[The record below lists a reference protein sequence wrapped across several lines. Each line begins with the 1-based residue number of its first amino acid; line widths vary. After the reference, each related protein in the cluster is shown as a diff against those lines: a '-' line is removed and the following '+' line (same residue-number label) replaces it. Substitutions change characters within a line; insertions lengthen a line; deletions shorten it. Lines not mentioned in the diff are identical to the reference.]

1 MVLRDRNS
9 IPIIDALKGGERVF
23 TKLPFEMNL
32 QYFAKAGFIP
42 EEEPIKDA
50 LKDDPLMQQ
59 ILDASSAIALLS
71 IKKSL
76 ANTPLT
82 EVDRR
87 IYYEA
92 INARASA
99 DFNTWSIE
107 EAAKEESGEKQK
119 PSIGFTDSVEPLFT
133 VLEDS
138 AEDQRELCFSRAVP
152 IVDKAGESSGWYRQ
166 PVSKVDAINGN
177 NRLYPKAVYQ
187 AALDSLKSTNF
198 PYAGEHPHPRSYK
211 GSDGRVLFDSSV
223 PNQAVVFRDASI
235 DSEGIV
241 WAEYKPLATDM
252 GKQVQA
258 MLNDGL
264 PIGFSNR
271 MTGDIVTAKVEGK
284 SVGVAKRLSLYT
296 WDVVLNPA
304 EPEAFAKPIELTD
317 SAIAI
322 ILDSL
327 SKEDDKMKKN
337 FLSMSL
343 DELRTWK
350 KQNPGHN
357 EMAVCDAAIEAKEKE
372 QTLTDELEKLRLEKQ
387 TREQQEEANR
397 KKDEAQKALVDAVNE
412 LPYDKQV
419 KDGLLQK
426 GAAITD
432 ASEVAS
438 FIDTEK
444 AFVDAI
450 QIDNQK
456 QSLGIP
462 SGRAAI
468 VNQEVQIGN
477 SAQPWVPVVDKLMT
491 AFDDQFRA
499 KDRNFRVDE
508 NLRKGNLAILDRI
521 LGKMERENHHEYQTF
536 MHSLT
541 DAAQDIND
549 GVIQDSAATST
560 GDLAQIP
567 VVSLAFMRQMFQDLK
582 FAQLT
587 MAESFSGT
595 TYKIPVE
602 FQTEDLYS
610 QDDFG
615 GIGEFDGIP
624 TEGVET
630 FLLEF
635 GADWLKRATKISKE
649 AQVELQSGPFNY
661 DAVARNLASINA
673 RMSRNIDQRIST
685 EMISVSDEHL
695 AIVVKDEAVSDPEFH
710 AAVKGGN
717 VPFSSNATFVVDLLC
732 GQQSGKLAD
741 FRSPIVRPR
750 TKVWLDVQGKKQSS
764 KINDVVITVGGKPLV
779 RGQWD
784 HIKGMVVNG
793 EYAVDFENAKVY
805 FTSDSGV
812 SDTKKPMVKSY
823 SYATNVSYFDLTVPA
838 GVDPAKY
845 YNRLIELV
853 TDQKAYM
860 GSAPRYVTPDFL
872 LGSLNAMSPIKKAEL
887 FYRYASPNGTNLL
900 QGDMYFATREN
911 IQLGEHNAPWVAGDS
926 RLLLGKTNATRM
938 GIGSPLEMEGP
949 FPYMNPETNQ
959 ITSAKLYYATQQIA
973 INTPLVIDKSGMA
986 YHPPYR
992 TIKLFN
998 SKQG

>member
-1 MVLRDRNS
+1 MVLTQGFKVD
-9 IPIIDALKGGERVF
+9 
-23 TKLPFEMNL
+23 LPFKMNL
-32 QYFAKAGFIP
+32 QYFAKVGFIP

-50 LKDDPLMQQ
+50 LTDDPLMKQ
-59 ILDASSAIALLS
+59 ILEANNAIALLA
-71 IKKSL
+71 IKRSL
-76 ANTPLT
+76 ANTLLT
-82 EVDRR
+82 EVDRQ

-92 INARASA
+92 LHAKCRSEFGYYDVEQAARREK
-99 DFNTWSIE
+99 E
-107 EAAKEESGEKQK
+107 EAESK
-119 PSIGFTDSVEPLFT
+119 PNLGFTVENAQVTVATDGAEPVVGAITDST
-133 VLEDS
+133 
-138 AEDQRELCFSRAVP
+138 
-152 IVDKAGESSGWYRQ
+152 GESVDVCLSKAVAVVDEAGKTSGWYKQ
-166 PVSKVDAINGN
+166 IVAKVDAINSN
-177 NRLYPKAVYQ
+177 MRLYPRSTYEP
-187 AALDSLKSTNF
+187 ALNKLKSAGF
-198 PYAGEHPHPRSYK
+198 PYAGEHPHPRSYRATNGQTMFESK
-211 GSDGRVLFDSSV
+211 I
-223 PNQAVVFRDASI
+223 PNQCVKFRDAYI
-235 DSEGIV
+235 DDLGYV
-241 WAEYKPLATDM
+241 WAEYKTIDTDM

-258 MLNDGL
+258 MLDEDL

-271 MTGDIVTAKVEGK
+271 MTGLMVPIKLHGKTVKVPKSLDIK
-284 SVGVAKRLSLYT
+284 T
-296 WDVVLNPA
+296 WDVLLNPA
-304 EPEAFAKPIELTD
+304 ESEAYHSPIALTD
-317 SAIAI
+317 SAICE

-327 SKEDDKMKKN
+327 KEEETLN
-337 FLSMSL
+337 FLTMTLS
-343 DELRTWK
+343 ELKAWK
-350 KQNPGHN
+350 KQNTDHID
-357 EMAVCDAAIEAKEKE
+357 MALCDQAIELKENAEKTAAI
-372 QTLTDELEKLRLEKQ
+372 TDELEGLRKDKQ
-387 TREQQEEANR
+387 EREQREESER
-397 KKDEAQKALVDAVNE
+397 KKATAQQALTDAIAA

-426 GAAITD
+426 GAAIMD

-438 FIDTEK
+438 FIETEK

-450 QIDNQK
+450 QIDSQK
-456 QSLGIP
+456 QSLGVP

-468 VNQEVQIGN
+468 VNQEVQVGN
-477 SAQPWVPVVDKLMT
+477 SAQPWVPVVDNLMS

-541 DAAQDIND
+541 DAAQDITD

-649 AQVELQSGPFNY
+649 AQVELQNGPFNY

-673 RMSRNIDQRIST
+673 RMSRNIDQRVST
-685 EMISVSDEHL
+685 EMLSVSDEHL

-764 KINDVVITVGGKPLV
+764 KINDVVITVDGKTLV

-949 FPYMNPETNQ
+949 FPYMNPDTNQ

>member
-1 MVLRDRNS
+1 M
-9 IPIIDALKGGERVF
+9 F
-23 TKLPFEMNL
+23 TKLPFGMNL
-32 QYFAKAGFIP
+32 QYFAKAGFLP

-71 IKKSL
+71 IKKNL

-92 INARASA
+92 IDARARAEFS
-99 DFNTWSIE
+99 TWSIE

-152 IVDKAGESSGWYRQ
+152 IMDDAGKSSGWYRQ

-198 PYAGEHPHPRSYK
+198 PYAGEHPHPRCYK
-211 GSDGRVLFDSSV
+211 GTDGRVLFDSSV

-235 DSEGIV
+235 DASGIV

-258 MLNDGL
+258 MLDDGL

-271 MTGDIVTAKVEGK
+271 MTGDIITAKVEGK
-284 SVGVAKRLSLYT
+284 NVGVAKRLSLYT

-304 EPEAFAKPIELTD
+304 EPEAFTKPIELTD
-317 SAIAI
+317 SAVAI

-350 KQNPGHN
+350 KQNPGHID
-357 EMAVCDAAIEAKEKE
+357 MAVCDAAIEAKEKE

-541 DAAQDIND
+541 DAAQDITD

-695 AIVVKDEAVSDPEFH
+695 AIVVKDETVSDPEFH
-710 AAVKGGN
+710 AAVKGSN

-764 KINDVVITVGGKPLV
+764 KINDVVVTVGGKTLV

-793 EYAVDFENAKVY
+793 EYAIDFENAKVY

>member
-1 MVLRDRNS
+1 
-9 IPIIDALKGGERVF
+9 
-23 TKLPFEMNL
+23 MNL

-152 IVDKAGESSGWYRQ
+152 IVDKAGKSSGWYRQ

-198 PYAGEHPHPRSYK
+198 PYAGEHPHPRCYK
-211 GSDGRVLFDSSV
+211 GTDGRVLFDSSV

-235 DSEGIV
+235 DASGIV

-271 MTGDIVTAKVEGK
+271 MTGDIITAKVEGK
-284 SVGVAKRLSLYT
+284 NVGVAKRLSLYT

-304 EPEAFAKPIELTD
+304 EPEAFTKPIELTD
-317 SAIAI
+317 SAVAI

-337 FLSMSL
+337 FLSMPL

-350 KQNPGHN
+350 KQNPGHAD
-357 EMAVCDAAIEAKEKE
+357 MAVCDAAIEAKEKE
-372 QTLTDELEKLRLEKQ
+372 QALTDELEKLRLEKQ
-387 TREQQEEANR
+387 NREQQEEANR

-412 LPYDKQV
+412 LSYDKQV

-521 LGKMERENHHEYQTF
+521 IGKMERENHHEYQTF
-536 MHSLT
+536 MHALT
-541 DAAQDIND
+541 DAAQDITD

-673 RMSRNIDQRIST
+673 RMSRNIDQRVST
-685 EMISVSDEHL
+685 EMLSVSDEHL

-717 VPFSSNATFVVDLLC
+717 VPFSSNATFVIDLLC

-764 KINDVVITVGGKPLV
+764 KINDVVITVGGKTLV

-823 SYATNVSYFDLTVPA
+823 SYATNVSYFDLNVPA

-872 LGSLNAMSPIKKAEL
+872 LGSLNAMSPIKKAEI

-949 FPYMNPETNQ
+949 FPYMNPEKNQ